1 MACGDFS
8 TYVEFIRQDQ
18 FWDALYC
25 PFADQVGAPVFALFV
40 FGSVGVSLYV
50 SSGGRVEVPLV
61 VMILVGAAI
70 APFAPTFVISAA
82 VVLFLVVLPAAGLLI
97 IRRLKAGV

>member
-40 FGSVGVSLYV
+40 VGSVGVSLYV
-50 SSGGRVEVPLV
+50 SSGRVEVPLM